1 MTQLDIV
8 KSRIATARENQRVK
22 FTKFNDFDFIYHSK
36 LKKYDPMV
44 ASKVFNPILWSF
56 IETIVT
62 RLMAKTPTITYKPR
76 ENSDDIQSQIM
87 SDLFR
92 YWFDKSGAYGRI
104 VAWIKDAL
112 VYGTGIIKIDW
123 LSKPPRIV
131 KSYVLDQD
139 GNPILGKD
147 GQYQIQETPVIDYD
161 DPRIKNVNI
170 YDFFYDPAG
179 DDIDSCSWV
188 GYQYITSIDEL
199 ESENSLAKE
208 LGKSLYNT
216 SALKRLRVSKI
227 SNDDIFN
234 NQRRSATG
242 MSIQTEDD
250 KTIDRVKI
258 WEMWEDNHL
267 TIVGNEEEVLYDGD
281 NPYWHGKKP
290 FVKLVDS
297 IVSQEF
303 YGKGEIEPVEKQL
316 HALNTIQNQ
325 RITNVNRILS
335 PMWKAKNAVDDDELQ
350 FVDNGIIHITDIDDA
365 NIFVMPNVTQSAVE
379 EQSMATEVIQRA
391 LGVTDYVQGLQ
402 TPGQTAAEVETKTA
416 QANARFAHKVK
427 ILEET
432 GLKRLGELIYQLYQQ
447 FITKDKVIRIVGP
460 DGEQFAKV
468 GAADISGEYDVIPE
482 SDSTLQ
488 TDQKNEFQKF
498 LNLFQILQP
507 YFQHTVPTATGTA
520 QVGTLDENEFIKRLI
535 EKSGEKDTE
544 KFTAQQQIMG
554 GMNGGQQNPTIPGQ
568 LPGGG
573 GEPTGPQ
580 PQGIGGQTQGMP
592 GIQPTNPNQG
602 MATPLG

>member
-1 MTQLDIV
+1 MNTLDTT
-8 KSRIATARENQRVK
+8 KKRFKTALENQRTK
-22 FTKFNDFDFIYHSK
+22 FEKFNDFDFIYHSK
-36 LKKYDPMV
+36 LKKFDPTV
-44 ASKVFNPILWSF
+44 QSKVFNPILWSF

-62 RLMAKTPTITYKPR
+62 RMMAKTPVISYKPR

-87 SDLFR
+87 TDLFK
-92 YWFDKSGAYGRI
+92 YWFDKSGAYGKI

-112 VYGTGIIKIDW
+112 VYGTGLIKIDW
-123 LSKPPRIV
+123 LSKPPRMV
-131 KSYVLDQD
+131 KSYQLDEMGQPMMD
-139 GNPILGKD
+139 ET
-147 GQYQIQETPVIDYD
+147 GQYVTQETPVIDYD

-179 DDIDSCSWV
+179 DDIDSCGWV
-188 GYQYITSIDEL
+188 GYQYYANIDEL
-199 ESENSLAKE
+199 EAENAVAKE
-208 LGKSLYNT
+208 LGKALYNT
-216 SALKRLRVSKI
+216 SALKRLKGTNVTE
-227 SNDDIFN
+227 DDRYN
-234 NQRRSATG
+234 GQRRSSTG
-242 MSIQTEDD
+242 MPMTIVDD
-250 KTIDRVKI
+250 KTSDRIKI

-267 TIVGNEEEVLYDGD
+267 VIIGNEEETLYDGD

-290 FVKLVDS
+290 FIKLVDS

-325 RITNVNRILS
+325 RIVNVNRILS
-335 PMWKAKNAVDDDELQ
+335 PQWKAKNTVDDDELQ
-350 FVDNGIIHITDIDDA
+350 FIDNGIVHVNDLQDVE
-365 NIFVMPNVTQSAVE
+365 IFTMPNVTQTAVQ
-379 EQSMATEVIQRA
+379 EQTMATEVIQRA

-402 TPGQTAAEVETKTA
+402 TPGQTASEVETKTA

-460 DGEQFAKV
+460 DGEQYASV

-488 TDQKNEFQKF
+488 TDQQEEFTKF
-498 LNLFQILQP
+498 LNLFQIVTP

-520 QVGTLDENEFIKRLI
+520 QVGFLSEDEFVKELIKR
-535 EKSGEKDTE
+535 SGEKDIE
-544 KFTAQQQIMG
+544 KYWANNNPQQQDQ
-554 GMNGGQQNPTIPGQ
+554 MNQQQPQLPPGQ
-568 LPGGG
+568 PNGMSQM
-573 GEPTGPQ
+573 PPQ
-580 PQGIGGQTQGMP
+580 QM
-592 GIQPTNPNQG
+592 
-602 MATPLG
+602 